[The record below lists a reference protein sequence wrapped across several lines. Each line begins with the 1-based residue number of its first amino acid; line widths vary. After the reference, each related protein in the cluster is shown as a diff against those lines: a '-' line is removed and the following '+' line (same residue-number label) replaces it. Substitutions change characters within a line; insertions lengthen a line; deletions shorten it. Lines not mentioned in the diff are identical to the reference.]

1 MIEIIFGNPIT
12 RKVETKKKIEGQVE
26 VLKKEQKVKVEEKT
40 KEYEVK
46 KKVVMDDTTAATNM
60 YKARIASLEKEKK
73 DKVEMLDKELKVEI
87 NKVIN
92 RYDQLIVSKQNKAKK
107 LGYYI
112 DAEQQNIQ
120 DVINPDQPNAPTDV
134 TRPLGFETKQVLL
147 EEEKKPTKKK

>member
-1 MIEIIFGNPIT
+1 MIQVIFGNPIT

-46 KKVVMDDTTAATNM
+46 KKVVVDDTTAAINM

-92 RYDQLIVSKQNKAKK
+92 MYDQRIVSKQNKAKK

-112 DAEQQNIQ
+112 EAEQQNIQ
-120 DVINPDQPNAPTDV
+120 DVINPEQPNAPTDMKG
-134 TRPLGFETKQVLL
+134 TIGFDTKKVLL
-147 EEEKKPTKKK
+147 EEKELKKKK